1 MISTGELKRGFVIDL
16 DNELWQVVEYNHL
29 KLGRG
34 SAQVRMKLRNV
45 RTGSNVERTVQ
56 AGEKFPR
63 VRLDHH
69 SVQFLYE
76 DDGQYHFMDTET
88 YDQLTL
94 DKDVLGDQ
102 VKWRVEN
109 LTVDLMTYGDEP
121 IEVELPITVEL
132 EIVETEPGYKGDT
145 ATGGNKPAKVSTGA
159 MVQVPLFVNQ
169 GDRIKIDTRTGQYL
183 ERAKDLAQL

>member
-1 MISTGELKRGFVIDL
+1 MISTGELKKGFVIEL
-16 DNELWQVVEYNHL
+16 DNELWQVVEYTHL

-34 SAQVRMKLRNV
+34 SAQCRMKLRNV

-94 DKDVLGDQ
+94 EREVLGDNI
-102 VKWRVEN
+102 KWLVEN
-109 LTVDLMTYGDEP
+109 MTLDLLTYGDEP
-121 IEVELPITVEL
+121 IDVELPITVEL
-132 EIVETEPGYKGDT
+132 EIVETDPGFKGDT
-145 ATGGNKPAKVSTGA
+145 ATGGNKPAKVTTGA
-159 MVQVPLFVNQ
+159 TVQVPLFVSQ
-169 GDRIKIDTRTGQYL
+169 GDRVRIDTRTGQYL
-183 ERAKDLAQL
+183 ERA

>member
-1 MISTGELKRGFVIDL
+1 MISTGELKRGFVIEL

-34 SAQVRMKLRNV
+34 SAQVRMKLKNV
-45 RTGSNVERTVQ
+45 RTGSNVEKTVQ

-76 DDGQYHFMDTET
+76 DDGLYHFMDTDT
-88 YDQLTL
+88 YDQLAL
-94 DKDVLGDQ
+94 NKDILGDN
-102 VKWRVEN
+102 VKWLVEN
-109 LTVDLMTYGDEP
+109 MTLDLMTYGDEP
-121 IEVELPITVEL
+121 IDVELPITVEL
-132 EIVETEPGYKGDT
+132 EIVETEPGFKGDT

-159 MVQVPLFVNQ
+159 TVQVPLFVSQ
-169 GDRIKIDTRTGQYL
+169 GDRIRIDTRTGQYI
-183 ERAKDLAQL
+183 ERA

>member
-1 MISTGELKRGFVIDL
+1 MVSTGDLKKGFVIEL
-16 DNELWQVVEYNHL
+16 DKELWQVLEYTHL

-45 RTGSNVERTVQ
+45 RTGSNVEKTVQ

-88 YDQLTL
+88 YDQIALP
-94 DKDVLGDQ
+94 KDILGDN
-102 VKWRVEN
+102 VKWLMEN
-109 LTVDLMTYGDEP
+109 MTLDLMTYGDEP
-121 IEVELPITVEL
+121 IDVELPITVEM
-132 EIVETEPGYKGDT
+132 EVIETEPGFKGDT
-145 ATGGNKPAKVSTGA
+145 ATGGNKPAKVTTGA
-159 MVQVPLFVNQ
+159 MVNVPLFVGQ
-169 GDRIKIDTRTGQYL
+169 GDRIKIDTRTGSYL
-183 ERAKDLAQL
+183 ERA

>member
-1 MISTGELKRGFVIDL
+1 MISTGDLKKGFVIEL

-34 SAQVRMKLRNV
+34 SAQVRMKLKNV
-45 RTGSNVERTVQ
+45 RTGSNVEKTVQ

-76 DDGQYHFMDTET
+76 DDGQYNFMDTET
-88 YDQLTL
+88 FDQLTL
-94 DKDVLGDQ
+94 GPDILGDN
-102 VKWRVEN
+102 VKWLVEN
-109 LTVDLMTYGDEP
+109 MTLDLMTYGDEP
-121 IEVELPITVEL
+121 IDVELPITVEL
-132 EIVETEPGYKGDT
+132 EVVETEPGFKGDT

-159 MVQVPLFVNQ
+159 TVQVPLFVNQ
-169 GDRIKIDTRTGQYL
+169 GDHIRIDTRTGAYL
-183 ERAKDLAQL
+183 ERA

>member
-1 MISTGELKRGFVIDL
+1 MINTGELKKGFVIEL
-16 DNELWQVVEYNHL
+16 DDELWQVVEYNHL

-69 SVQFLYE
+69 NVQFLYE

-94 DKDVLGDQ
+94 TADVLGDN
-102 VKWRVEN
+102 VKWLVEN
-109 LTVDLMTYGDEP
+109 MTLDLLSYGDEP
-121 IEVELPITVEL
+121 IDVELPITVEL
-132 EIVETEPGYKGDT
+132 EVVETEPGYKGDT

-159 MVQVPLFVNQ
+159 TVQVPLFVSQ

-183 ERAKDLAQL
+183 ERA

>member
-1 MISTGELKRGFVIDL
+1 MISTGELKKGFVIEL
-16 DNELWQVVEYNHL
+16 DNELWQVVEYTHL
-29 KLGRG
+29 KLGWG
-34 SAQVRMKLRNV
+34 SAQVRMKLKNV

-69 SVQFLYE
+69 TVQFQYE

-94 DKDVLGDQ
+94 GRDVLGDN
-102 VKWRVEN
+102 VKWMTEN
-109 LTVDLMTYGDEP
+109 MTLDLMTYGDEP
-121 IEVELPITVEL
+121 IDVELPITVEL
-132 EIVETEPGYKGDT
+132 EVIETEPGFKGDT

-159 MVQVPLFVNQ
+159 TVQVPLFVSQ
-169 GDRIKIDTRTGQYL
+169 GDRIRIDTRTGGYL
-183 ERAKDLAQL
+183 ERA

>member
-1 MISTGELKRGFVIDL
+1 MISTGELKRGFVIEL

-34 SAQVRMKLRNV
+34 SAQVRMKLKNV
-45 RTGSNVERTVQ
+45 RTGSNVEKTVQ

-69 SVQFLYE
+69 TVQFLYE

-88 YDQLTL
+88 FDQLTL
-94 DKDVLGDQ
+94 NDDVLGDN
-102 VKWRVEN
+102 VKWLVEN
-109 LTVDLMTYGDEP
+109 MTLDLMTYGDEP
-121 IEVELPITVEL
+121 IDVELPIAVEL
-132 EIVETEPGYKGDT
+132 EIIETDPGFKGDT

-159 MVQVPLFVNQ
+159 MVPVPLFVNQ
-169 GDRIKIDTRTGQYL
+169 GDRIRIDTRTGQYI
-183 ERAKDLAQL
+183 ERA